1 MAKYTPET
9 KEELKALIKDESIYL
24 GDIDTSKITDMSELF
39 LYSKR
44 EDFSGIEK
52 WDVSNVKDMDSMFWG
67 CESFNQDLSSWD
79 VSSVKNMEDMFY
91 DCKTFNQ
98 PLNDWDVSSVINM
111 KGMFRGCENFNQPLN
126 DWDVSRVENMR
137 GMFKNCTS
145 FNQPLG
151 DWYVSKVTNM
161 AGMFWGC
168 ESFNQDLSSWDVSSV
183 KNMASMF
190 TYCTSFNQDI
200 SGWDV
205 SNVKNMSHMFK
216 NCTSFNQP
224 LGDWDVSNVKDMSWM
239 FKGCESFNQD
249 ISGWNVSGV
258 KDMAGMFDEC
268 KTFNQDI
275 SGWDVSGVK
284 DMSYMF
290 SGCRNFNQDISSWY
304 VSNVEYKEDMFENCP
319 IDNSNKPDVLQN
331 EIFTKAFRFT
341 DEGDLVIT
349 LTPDFEYFL
358 AENQIK
364 NSQDFADKFSDTIDE
379 NRYFDIPRILCYKED
394 LKSTPFEDFDNEYFV
409 FVPNGTNDLDSLSYA
424 VSALN
429 PSIQKDFLIE
439 AMKTKIEEGEIN
451 KENLKENLVNEIKYI
466 SEQIPIVFEGKVGED
481 TIEKLLKEKETIV
494 LPNVT
499 KYAKNSINEYFE
511 NEKVEILEELKKHF
525 NHSYKNK

>member
-1 MAKYTPET
+1 MPKYFPKT
-9 KEELKALIKDESIYL
+9 KEELKALVEDESIYL

-39 LYSKR
+39 KNSTR
-44 EDFSGIEK
+44 TDFSGIEK
-52 WDVSNVKDMDSMFWG
+52 WNTSNVKTMAGMFWF
-67 CESFNQDLSSWD
+67 CERFNQDISSWD
-79 VSSVKNMEDMFY
+79 VS
-91 DCKTFNQ
+91 
-98 PLNDWDVSSVINM
+98 
-111 KGMFRGCENFNQPLN
+111 G
-126 DWDVSRVENMR
+126 VENMS
-137 GMFKNCTS
+137 GMFYNCYY

-151 DWYVSKVTNM
+151 NWDVSKVKSM
-161 AGMFWGC
+161 SCMF
-168 ESFNQDLSSWDVSSV
+168 
-183 KNMASMF
+183 KN
-190 TYCTSFNQDI
+190 CTSFNQDI

-205 SNVKNMSHMFK
+205 SK
-216 NCTSFNQP
+216 
-224 LGDWDVSNVKDMSWM
+224 
-239 FKGCESFNQD
+239 
-249 ISGWNVSGV
+249 
-258 KDMAGMFDEC
+258 
-268 KTFNQDI
+268 
-275 SGWDVSGVK
+275 
-284 DMSYMF
+284 
-290 SGCRNFNQDISSWY
+290 
-304 VSNVEYKEDMFENCP
+304 VEYMEAMFEKCP

-451 KENLKENLVNEIKYI
+451 KENLKENLENEIKYI

>member
-1 MAKYTPET
+1 MAKFTPDT
-9 KEELKALIKDESIYL
+9 KEELKALVEDESIYL
-24 GDIDTSKITDMSELF
+24 GDIDTSKITDMSCLF
-39 LYSKR
+39 SWTTRK
-44 EDFSGIEK
+44 DFSGIET
-52 WDVSNVKDMDSMFWG
+52 WNTSNVENMAHMFAG
-67 CESFNQDLSSWD
+67 CKTFNQDISSWD
-79 VSSVKNMEDMFY
+79 VSKVKDMECMLHG
-91 DCKTFNQ
+91 CHVFNQ
-98 PLNDWDVSSVINM
+98 NISKWN
-111 KGMFRGCENFNQPLN
+111 
-126 DWDVSRVENMR
+126 
-137 GMFKNCTS
+137 T
-145 FNQPLG
+145 
-151 DWYVSKVTNM
+151 SKVTTM
-161 AGMFWGC
+161 EGMFWGC
-168 ESFNQDLSSWDVSSV
+168 ESFDQPLGDWDVSNV
-183 KNMASMF
+183 ENMDSMF
-190 TYCTSFNQDI
+190 ARCHSFNQDI
-200 SGWDV
+200 SDWDVRNVENMYSMFHCCSSFNQDISKWDV
-205 SNVKNMSHMFK
+205 SNVENMRGMFEH
-216 NCTSFNQP
+216 CASFNQP
-224 LGDWDVSNVKDMSWM
+224 LGDWDVSKVKY
-239 FKGCESFNQD
+239 
-249 ISGWNVSGV
+249 
-258 KDMAGMFDEC
+258 
-268 KTFNQDI
+268 
-275 SGWDVSGVK
+275 
-284 DMSYMF
+284 MSYMF
-290 SGCRNFNQDISSWY
+290 IGCRNFNQDLSSWDI
-304 VSNVEYKEDMFENCP
+304 SNVKNMEDMFENCP

-349 LTPDFEYFL
+349 LTPDFECFL

-364 NSQDFADKFSDTIDE
+364 NSQDFADKFSDTLDE

-409 FVPNGTNDLDSLSYA
+409 FVPNDTNIDLDSLSYA

-451 KENLKENLVNEIKYI
+451 KENLKENLENEIKYI

>member
-1 MAKYTPET
+1 MAKFTPET
-9 KEELKALIKDESIYL
+9 KEELQALVKDQSIYL
-24 GDIDTSKITDMSELF
+24 GDIDTSKITDMSCLF
-39 LYSKR
+39 SWTTRK
-44 EDFSGIEK
+44 DFSGIEK
-52 WDVSNVKDMDSMFWG
+52 WDVSNVENMAHMFAGCKTFNQDISSWDVSKVKDMECMLHGCHVFNQDISKWDTSKVTTMEGMFWG
-67 CESFNQDLSSWD
+67 CESFD
-79 VSSVKNMEDMFY
+79 
-91 DCKTFNQ
+91 Q
-98 PLNDWDVSSVINM
+98 PLGDWDVSRVETMES
-111 KGMFRGCENFNQPLN
+111 MFARCYSFNQ
-126 DWDVSRVENMR
+126 DISKWDVSRVENM
-137 GMFKNCTS
+137 
-145 FNQPLG
+145 
-151 DWYVSKVTNM
+151 Y
-161 AGMFWGC
+161 
-168 ESFNQDLSSWDVSSV
+168 
-183 KNMASMF
+183 SMF
-190 TYCTSFNQDI
+190 HCCSSFNQDI

-205 SNVKNMSHMFK
+205 SGVENMR
-216 NCTSFNQP
+216 
-224 LGDWDVSNVKDMSWM
+224 
-239 FKGCESFNQD
+239 
-249 ISGWNVSGV
+249 
-258 KDMAGMFDEC
+258 GMFDNC

-275 SGWDVSGVK
+275 SGWDVSSVK
-284 DMSYMF
+284 NMGAMF
-290 SGCRNFNQDISSWY
+290 AGCKSFNQDLSSWN
-304 VSNVEYKEDMFENCP
+304 VSNVESMFSMFKGCTSFNQPLNDWDVSRVKNMEDMFENCP

-349 LTPDFEYFL
+349 LTPDFECFL

-364 NSQDFADKFSDTIDE
+364 NSQDFADKFSDTLDE

-409 FVPNGTNDLDSLSYA
+409 FVPNDTNIDLDSLSYA
-424 VSALN
+424 VSVLN

-451 KENLKENLVNEIKYI
+451 KENLKENLENEIKYI

>member
-1 MAKYTPET
+1 MPKYFPET
-9 KEELKALIKDESIYL
+9 KEELQALVDNEVIHL

-39 LYSKR
+39 ANSTR
-44 EDFSGIEK
+44 TDFSGIET
-52 WDVSNVKDMDSMFWG
+52 WNTSNVKNMAGMFWG
-67 CESFNQDLSSWD
+67 CENFNQDLSSWNTSKVKTMAYMFWGCKNFNQPLGDWDVSEVKTMAYMFADCKNFNQPLGDWDVSSVKNMRGMFARCYIFNQPFNSWDTSSVENMSHMFENCVIFNQDLSSWD
-79 VSSVKNMEDMFY
+79 VSKVTNMGAMFAG
-91 DCKTFNQ
+91 CRTFNQ
-98 PLNDWDVSSVINM
+98 PLGDWDVSEAWNM
-111 KGMFRGCENFNQPLN
+111 HSMFSGCENFNQPLG
-126 DWDVSRVENMR
+126 DWDVSKVKSMSC
-137 GMFKNCTS
+137 MFKN
-145 FNQPLG
+145 
-151 DWYVSKVTNM
+151 
-161 AGMFWGC
+161 
-168 ESFNQDLSSWDVSSV
+168 
-183 KNMASMF
+183 
-190 TYCTSFNQDI
+190 CTSFNQDI

-205 SNVKNMSHMFK
+205 SK
-216 NCTSFNQP
+216 
-224 LGDWDVSNVKDMSWM
+224 
-239 FKGCESFNQD
+239 
-249 ISGWNVSGV
+249 
-258 KDMAGMFDEC
+258 
-268 KTFNQDI
+268 
-275 SGWDVSGVK
+275 
-284 DMSYMF
+284 
-290 SGCRNFNQDISSWY
+290 
-304 VSNVEYKEDMFENCP
+304 VEYMEAMFENCP

-451 KENLKENLVNEIKYI
+451 KENLKENLENEIKYI